1 MKIDGNELAILQNE
15 LDQQGFKD
23 EALKIKLEFL
33 RQVRESGDHCPCK
46 EACRH
51 HGNCFEC
58 VTIHRGHRDHLPMCL
73 WDMVNERIAALSH
86 ITEGSLHAYE
96 ARVPPPPRRGAGL
109 HRRLRQLRRLRIKF
123 HPKSARFRQSQRLT
137 SVSLFFLYFFG

>member
-46 EACRH
+46 EP
-51 HGNCFEC
+51 
-58 VTIHRGHRDHLPMCL
+58 VPS
-73 WDMVNERIAALSH
+73 ALSA
-86 ITEGSLHAYE
+86 SW
-96 ARVPPPPRRGAGL
+96 
-109 HRRLRQLRRLRIKF
+109 QLL
-123 HPKSARFRQSQRLT
+123 
-137 SVSLFFLYFFG
+137 

>member
-1 MKIDGNELAILQNE
+1 MKIDGNELAILQND
-15 LDQQGFKD
+15 LDREGKKE

-58 VTIHRGHRDHLPMCL
+58 VTIHRGPFADVPVGYGKR
-73 WDMVNERIAALSH
+73 AAG
-86 ITEGSLHAYE
+86 GSQPHDRRHA
-96 ARVPPPPRRGAGL
+96 A
-109 HRRLRQLRRLRIKF
+109 RLRGPQGRGRHRV
-123 HPKSARFRQSQRLT
+123 R
-137 SVSLFFLYFFG
+137 